1 MTDHPAASL
10 PRAGMWLTAA
20 RARSVALLEALAA
33 RTGMEAASFRCVAA
47 AGSLGRL
54 EAGEGADLDTLF
66 IVDES
71 HETGC
76 TPAIQQAI
84 ERFFAE
90 VAELGLREPKAHG
103 IFRVPISR
111 QVLVDPAARGRLDES
126 PAHFGPRIQCLL
138 DARCIHGREA
148 FVELQREILAW
159 YEPRPRLSV
168 EPLWHYLESDLLRY
182 AHAYRN
188 WQRIKPGDDAEDSW
202 ALRQAK
208 LHTTRHVTWL
218 GLQALILRA
227 RSRGDAEGRGALLPW
242 LALSPIERLT
252 QVAHEDDASLA
263 AELGACYEA
272 MLEFL
277 STPGVRQRLIATARP
292 SADEA
297 LVWAPPQ
304 PLAGLL
310 ERVQNFRWV
319 LEAWMRLRTQRGLHA
334 GFLL

>member
-1 MTDHPAASL
+1 MTEVSVASA
-10 PRAGMWLTAA
+10 PGAGAWRAAA
-20 RARSVALLEALAA
+20 RARSVALIEALAV
-33 RTGMEAASFRCVAA
+33 RTGPEAASFHCVAA

-66 IVDES
+66 IVDEARQ
-71 HETGC
+71 TGR
-76 TPAIQQAI
+76 TASAQHAI

-90 VAELGLREPKAHG
+90 VAELGLREPKPNG
-103 IFRVPISR
+103 IFRSPVSR
-111 QVLVDPAARGRLDES
+111 QVLLDPTARGRLDES

-138 DARCIHGREA
+138 DARPIHGTHA
-148 FVELQREILAW
+148 FVDLQRAILEW

-168 EPLWHYLESDLLRY
+168 EPAWRYLESDLVRY

-188 WQRIKPGDDAEDSW
+188 WQRMKSGDDAEDSW

-218 GLQALILRA
+218 GLQALIFHARA
-227 RSRGDAEGRGALLPW
+227 RVGTDGSAVMLPW

-252 QVAHEDDASLA
+252 QLAHEDDASLA
-263 AELGACYEA
+263 AELGTSYEA

-277 STPGVRQRLIATARP
+277 SAPGVRRGLIAISQP
-292 SADEA
+292 GPDEA
-297 LVWAPPQ
+297 SVWTPPQ

-310 ERVQNFRWV
+310 ERVRDFRKT
-319 LEAWMRLRTQRGLHA
+319 LEAWMRLRIQRDLPA